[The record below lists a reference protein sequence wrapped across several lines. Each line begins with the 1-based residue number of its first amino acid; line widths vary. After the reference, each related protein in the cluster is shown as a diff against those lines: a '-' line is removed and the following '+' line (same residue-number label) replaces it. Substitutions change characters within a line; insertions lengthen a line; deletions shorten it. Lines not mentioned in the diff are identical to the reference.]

1 MYYKK
6 IMKRL
11 VKIGSL
17 FLALVML
24 LVAFA
29 TVSYARSI
37 DDDFPDIYDAYWSNK
52 VAKWSVD
59 GRAHRYEVNLFR
71 DGRLVSSKVQTGK
84 SKNFASE
91 MTRGDHE
98 YYFEVRPY
106 NNNTGWGNWVTSDSI
121 YVTNWNYVPN
131 DTAPIIADG
140 GPGINTN
147 IPAPQVVNG
156 ASVTGNWMSANGRWY
171 YAYSNGVFATNTW
184 LQINN
189 KWYYFD
195 ASGAM
200 LTGLNNIGNHTYY
213 LNPDG
218 SMATGTI
225 VLNGITHYFDAN
237 GIMVY

>member
-1 MYYKK
+1 MKK
-6 IMKRL
+6 LFKIFSL
-11 VKIGSL
+11 V
-17 FLALVML
+17 LALTL
-24 LVAFA
+24 LALS
-29 TVSYARSI
+29 TIQVSYARDY
-37 DDDFPDIYDAYWSNK
+37 DDDFPEVYDAYWNNK

-59 GRAHRYEVNLFR
+59 GRAHRYEINLFR
-71 DGRLVSSKVQTGK
+71 DGRLVFNKVQTGK

-106 NNNTGWGNWVTSDSI
+106 NNNTGWGSWETSDTI
-121 YVTNWNYVPN
+121 YVTNWNYVPSN
-131 DTAPIIADG
+131 NTAPIIVDG
-140 GPGINTN
+140 GPGQNTN
-147 IPAPQVVNG
+147 IPTPQVVSG
-156 ASVTGNWMSANGRWY
+156 QSATGNWMQTNGKWY
-171 YAYSNGVFATNTW
+171 FAYPNGVFATNTW

-195 ASGAM
+195 TTGAM

-237 GIMVY
+237 GFMVY